1 MKTKSL
7 LIRFILAISLLGIGV
22 VISQPT
28 KVNAGIFD
36 TILPVGIVDHKVNIS
51 LASYDA
57 GDAIEVTFSTNDINP
72 NFISEWGY
80 PKKVITLLSD
90 IVNVKTGK
98 IVTKGTGAAYA
109 DLTSYISKKSAIDY
123 SISENSIFNNFSDG
137 EYRYVVYER
146 DTYIDPETKL
156 QHRYRGE
163 SPIFKI
169 KNRKFDG
176 LVNTQ
181 KIDEVYK
188 QSNKTPKSSEKLNQ
202 SNSSIKTGWYGNSYY
217 RMGSKVMNQWI
228 FDVRYNSY
236 FYLNIYGDLVQN
248 AWIGNYYL
256 KSDGKMAK
264 SEWIY
269 DYSYQAWYYLKS
281 NGSYAR
287 NAWQGN
293 YYLKSDGK
301 MAKSEW
307 IYDSSYQAWYYLKS
321 DGSYARNAWQGNYY
335 LKSDGKMAKNE
346 RVDGGRYYVDASG
359 LWKP

>member
-28 KVNAGIFD
+28 KVNAE
-36 TILPVGIVDHKVNIS
+36 ILGIVDHKVNIS

-57 GDAIEVTFSTNDINP
+57 GDAIEVTFSTNYINP
-72 NFISEWGY
+72 NFIGEWGY
-80 PKKVITLLSD
+80 PEKVITLLSD
-90 IVNVKTGK
+90 MVNVKTGK
-98 IVTKGTGAAYA
+98 IVTKGTDASTQ
-109 DLTSYISKKSAIDY
+109 LTSYISKKSAIDY
-123 SISENSIFNNFSDG
+123 SISVNSIFSIPDG
-137 EYRYVVYER
+137 EYRYVVYEYG
-146 DTYIDPETKL
+146 TYIDPETKL

-301 MAKSEW
+301 MAK
-307 IYDSSYQAWYYLKS
+307 
-321 DGSYARNAWQGNYY
+321 
-335 LKSDGKMAKNE
+335 NE

>member
-22 VISQPT
+22 LVSQPT
-28 KVNAGIFD
+28 KVNAD
-36 TILPVGIVDHKVNIS
+36 RILPVGIVDHKVNIS

-57 GDAIEVTFSTNDINP
+57 GNAIEVTFSTNYINP
-72 NFISEWGY
+72 KFIDEYSY
-80 PKKVITLLSD
+80 PLKELWLETD
-90 IVNVKTGK
+90 MVNVKTGK
-98 IVTKGTGAAYA
+98 IVSKYTQAATK
-109 DLTSYISKKSAIDY
+109 LTSYISEKSSIDY
-123 SISENSIFNNFSDG
+123 TFSYKTFPDG
-137 EYRYVVYER
+137 EYRYVVYENPNR
-146 DTYIDPETKL
+146 TYIDPETTL

-169 KNRKFDG
+169 KNNKFNG

-217 RMGSKVMNQWI
+217 QMGSKVMNQWI

-248 AWIGNYYL
+248 AWQGNYYL

-307 IYDSSYQAWYYLKS
+307 IYDYSYQAWYYLKS
-321 DGSYARNAWQGNYY
+321 NGSYARNAWQGNYY

>member
-28 KVNAGIFD
+28 KVNAALFD

-57 GDAIEVTFSTNDINP
+57 GDAIEVTFSTNYINP
-72 NFISEWGY
+72 NFIGEWGY
-80 PKKVITLLSD
+80 PEKVITLLSD
-90 IVNVKTGK
+90 MVNVKTGK
-98 IVTKGTGAAYA
+98 IVTKGTDASTQ
-109 DLTSYISKKSAIDY
+109 LTSYISKKSAIDY
-123 SISENSIFNNFSDG
+123 SISVNSIFSIPDG
-137 EYRYVVYER
+137 EYRYVVYEYG
-146 DTYIDPETKL
+146 TYIDPETKL

-301 MAKSEW
+301 MAK
-307 IYDSSYQAWYYLKS
+307 
-321 DGSYARNAWQGNYY
+321 
-335 LKSDGKMAKNE
+335 NE

>member
-57 GDAIEVTFSTNDINP
+57 GDAIEVTFSTNYINP
-72 NFISEWGY
+72 NFIGEWGY
-80 PKKVITLLSD
+80 PEKVITLLSD
-90 IVNVKTGK
+90 MVNVKTGK
-98 IVTKGTGAAYA
+98 IVTKGTDASTQ
-109 DLTSYISKKSAIDY
+109 LTSYISKKSAIDY
-123 SISENSIFNNFSDG
+123 SISVNSIFSIPDG
-137 EYRYVVYER
+137 EYRYVVYEYG
-146 DTYIDPETKL
+146 TYIDPETKL

-301 MAKSEW
+301 MAK
-307 IYDSSYQAWYYLKS
+307 
-321 DGSYARNAWQGNYY
+321 
-335 LKSDGKMAKNE
+335 NE

>member
-28 KVNAGIFD
+28 KVNAK
-36 TILPVGIVDHKVNIS
+36 ILPVGIVDHKVNIS

-57 GDAIEVTFSTNDINP
+57 GDAIEVTFSTNYINP
-72 NFISEWGY
+72 KFINPYTNPLEELEL
-80 PKKVITLLSD
+80 KTD

-98 IVTKGTGAAYA
+98 VSKYAATTK
-109 DLTSYISKKSAIDY
+109 LTSYISENSSIDY
-123 SISENSIFNNFSDG
+123 TVKYVTFPDG
-137 EYRYVVYER
+137 EYRYVVYEDR
-146 DTYIDPETKL
+146 TYIDPETNL

-169 KNRKFDG
+169 KNNKFNG

-228 FDVRYNSY
+228 FDVRYKSY

-269 DYSYQAWYYLKS
+269 DYSYQAWYYLKL
-281 NGSYAR
+281 N
-287 NAWQGN
+287 
-293 YYLKSDGK
+293 
-301 MAKSEW
+301 
-307 IYDSSYQAWYYLKS
+307 
-321 DGSYARNAWQGNYY
+321 GSYARNAWQGNYY